1 MRALLR
7 RIRLALGR
15 LDILCLEVFFER
27 LVRGGVVVIDDYGYS
42 DGCRRAT
49 DEFRDRTGVGAM
61 LHFADYSCRYFVKGE
76 SGDPPATPH

>member
-27 LVRGGVVVIDDYGYS
+27 LVRGGVVVIDDYGYWKGS
-42 DGCRRAT
+42 RKAVDQYF
-49 DEFRDRTGVGAM
+49 EEEQPKLM
-61 LHFADYSCRYFVKGE
+61 LHRTSCSGRIAVK
-76 SGDPPATPH
+76 SSL